1 MRWRD
6 ACAID
11 HKPFASA
18 YKVVGSVP
26 NLRGVSAFGEV
37 TGLPCLL
44 SSESL
49 RIADVVVLVIG
60 VTAET
65 DAAKMKQMIA
75 APLLLRDEPVS
86 LTSLTIG
93 GE

>member
-6 ACAID
+6 ACAFD

-26 NLRGVSAFGEV
+26 ICEVSAFGDV
-37 TGLPCLL
+37 TGLPCSL

-49 RIADVVVLVIG
+49 RIADVVVLAIG
-60 VTAET
+60 VTAEM
-65 DAAKMKQMIA
+65 DAAKMKQMAA
-75 APLLLRDEPVS
+75 APLLLHDEPVK
-86 LTSLTIG
+86 LTSLYHP